1 MLNGFELAQGDAM
14 AIHDDVTLEILSQAD
29 AEVLLFD
36 LPEDPI
42 TECLIRILNLN
53 RVSMIAVG

>member
-1 MLNGFELAQGDAM
+1 M

-53 RVSMIAVG
+53 RVSMRAVG